1 MSEQL
6 SYIECSKITPN
17 RFQPRKEF
25 KVKELEELAESIDN
39 QGLIQPITVRKI
51 TDVEDFEYELI
62 AGERRLRATRDV
74 LGKDKIRAIVKEMSD
89 EASQEAAIT
98 ENLQRQDL
106 NPIEEANAIIQLMD
120 MHSLT
125 QEQVAK
131 RIGKS
136 RSYIANVI
144 RLVRLNK
151 DVIAHVSSGAIDRSK
166 ALALLA
172 ITDEKTQSKLAKA
185 SVAKNWTVEKLK
197 AEVEKIIAEQDPNK
211 EKKLVKR
218 NIDGQNV
225 IVATPSKAHRR
236 KIKPKLENQHFV
248 LIELDTEETVKDFVQ
263 YMADQEWKCWVGDE
277 AFEQM
282 RSLEKV
288 ALEKPKT
295 NKEPLEAF
303 EGDDE

>member
-1 MSEQL
+1 MTEQL

-25 KVKELEELAESIDN
+25 KLKELEELAESIDN

-51 TDVEDFEYELI
+51 TDVEGFDYELI

-74 LGKDKIRAIVKEMSD
+74 LNKDKIRAIVKEMTD

-151 DVIAHVSSGAIDRSK
+151 DVISHVSSGAIDRSK
-166 ALALLA
+166 ALVLLA
-172 ITDEKTQSKLAKA
+172 ITDEKAQSKLAKSA
-185 SVAKNWTVEKLK
+185 VSKNWTVEKLK
-197 AEVEKIIAEQDPNK
+197 AEVEKIIAEQDPNQ

-225 IVATPSKAHRR
+225 IIATPSKGHRR
-236 KIKPKLENQHFV
+236 KIKPRIDNQHFV
-248 LIELDTEETVKDFVQ
+248 LIELDTDETVKDFVQ
-263 YMADQEWKCWVGDE
+263 YMADQEWKCWVGSE
-277 AFEQM
+277 AFEKM
-282 RSLEKV
+282 RSLEK
-288 ALEKPKT
+288 ATLEKPNET
-295 NKEPLEAF
+295 KEPLEAF
-303 EGDDE
+303 EGGEV

>member
-1 MSEQL
+1 MTEQL
-6 SYIECSKITPN
+6 SYIECAKITPN

-25 KVKELEELAESIDN
+25 KPKELEELAESIDN

-51 TDVEDFEYELI
+51 SDVEGFDYELI
-62 AGERRLRATRDV
+62 AGERRFRATRDI
-74 LGKDKIRAIVKEMSD
+74 LGKDKIRAIIKTMTD

-106 NPIEEANAIIQLMD
+106 NPIEEANAILQLMD

-131 RIGKS
+131 RLGKS
-136 RSYIANVI
+136 RSFVANVI

-151 DVIAHVSSGAIDRSK
+151 DVINYVSSGAIDRSK

-172 ITDEKTQSKLAKA
+172 ITDEKLQSKLAKDA
-185 SVAKNWTVEKLK
+185 VTKSWTLDKLK
-197 AEVEKIIAEQDPNK
+197 LEVEKVVAAQDPNE

-225 IVATPSKAHRR
+225 TVATPSKGHRR
-236 KIKPKLENQHFV
+236 KVKQTLTSRHFV
-248 LIELDTEETVKDFVQ
+248 LVELDTEETVKDFVQ
-263 YMADQEWKCWVGDE
+263 YMADQEWHCWTGKDVLEQIKLIE
-277 AFEQM
+277 A
-282 RSLEKV
+282 
-288 ALEKPKT
+288 PKES
-295 NKEPLEAF
+295 EPLEAF
-303 EGDDE
+303 EKGEKNENV